1 MVQRLIWVRNL
12 ETNKSGLRKEKLSL
26 RKNLS
31 EDERVQKSL
40 SITDRLFEI
49 PEFIE
54 CKNVLIYA
62 SYNNEVDTDRVVLR
76 AMLKGKNI
84 YMPKVNGEEMDF
96 YRVFS
101 LDELASSAFGIRE
114 PYDIEHLKFEGAPET
129 VCILPMAVFDEEG
142 NRIGYGK
149 GYYDKYLSRIDV
161 DYMIGLAFECQ
172 KSDVNIDAD
181 EYDRRLHMAV
191 TEADVYRF

>member
-101 LDELASSAFGIRE
+101 LDELASGAFGIRE

-161 DYMIGLAFECQ
+161 DYRIGLAFECQ

>member
-12 ETNKSGLRKEKLSL
+12 ETNKSRLRKEKLSL

-40 SITDRLFEI
+40 LITDRLFEI

-101 LDELASSAFGIRE
+101 LDELASGAFGIRE